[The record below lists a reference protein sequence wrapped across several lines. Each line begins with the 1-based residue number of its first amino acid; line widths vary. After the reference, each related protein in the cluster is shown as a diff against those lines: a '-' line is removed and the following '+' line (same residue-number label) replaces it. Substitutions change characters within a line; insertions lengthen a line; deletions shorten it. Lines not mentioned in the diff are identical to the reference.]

1 MRRSSLYHCP
11 NGLHITCTTS
21 FLFMKW
27 KRKTFCGFYLFF
39 SLFLCERVF
48 WGVWGGVVCNVC
60 WERGLCP
67 LLTIVVMHSRACR
80 MDICRP
86 HFLNLYMRASNSAFW
101 LTKVCYPCTF
111 AIRLWCE
118 WRRHCTRAHAF
129 MDRTPFQ
136 QFNFLSQFI
145 MCFRA
150 YLIGSSIGQT
160 CTQNQ
165 RSGQYDECPSK
176 WQSQWQLINLIS

>member
-1 MRRSSLYHCP
+1 MVLPMQRSSLYHCP

-86 HFLNLYMRASNSAFW
+86 RFLNLYMRASNSAFW

-129 MDRTPFQ
+129 MDRTL
-136 QFNFLSQFI
+136 FNN
-145 MCFRA
+145 
-150 YLIGSSIGQT
+150 SIT
-160 CTQNQ
+160 
-165 RSGQYDECPSK
+165 
-176 WQSQWQLINLIS
+176 